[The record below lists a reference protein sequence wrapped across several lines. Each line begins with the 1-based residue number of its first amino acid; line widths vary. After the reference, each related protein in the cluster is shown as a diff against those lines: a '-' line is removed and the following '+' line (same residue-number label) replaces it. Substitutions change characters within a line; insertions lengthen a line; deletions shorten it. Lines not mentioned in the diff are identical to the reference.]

1 MESEP
6 EAIPGLNQAVLELVR
21 KYGYAALLQGLATST
36 KTEQEIIK
44 HESDGQLG
52 TAFDY
57 LLQVVV
63 AAYPLAGKRTQAL
76 MRPTLLSQ
84 PVLKSLKIRK
94 ADSPCQSPAMRE
106 AWAFIVKLQEDV
118 EHVG

>member
-1 MESEP
+1 METEP

-44 HESDGQLG
+44 RESDDQLA
-52 TAFDY
+52 TAFAY

-63 AAYPLAGKRTQAL
+63 EAYPSAGKRQQTW
-76 MRPTLLSQ
+76 MRRTLLSQ
-84 PVLKSLKIRK
+84 PVLRSMKIIKS
-94 ADSPCQSPAMRE
+94 DSPMQSPAMRE
-106 AWAFIVKLQEDV
+106 AHAFITKLQEDA